1 MAASTSTPRG
11 SAATYPP
18 IPLHRRLYGFGSVYG
33 KTVRDSRLA
42 FIIATGLLA
51 GMAMLMGAALPT
63 VFPTPQARLEVNALV
78 EAMPASMVNLFG
90 QPVGLGTLGG
100 YMTWKYGA
108 IFVMGTAL
116 WSIMALS
123 STLASEARRGS
134 LDMVATTPLG
144 KQRIAIEK
152 LAAHLTLL
160 WLSMAILALAAP
172 PARWCSARRPWATG
186 SRSSR
191 ALGFGLWIGSI
202 AMVFGGLAFL
212 LAPVLGRAGSA
223 GIASHRDG
231 GAVARQRRRGTRCAG
246 RAQPVPLDGR
256 PHPAGRAVRLAA
268 GRVHRAGR
276 GRAAWPAGSRCSCGE
291 TSG

>member
-1 MAASTSTPRG
+1 MAASASTPRRP
-11 SAATYPP
+11 AATYPP

-33 KTVRDSRLA
+33 KTIRDSRLA
-42 FIIATGLLA
+42 FIVATGLLA
-51 GMAMLMGAALPT
+51 GMAMAMGAALPT

-144 KQRIAIEK
+144 KQRIALEK

-160 WLSMAILALAAP
+160 WLSMAILAMAAT
-172 PARWCSARRPWATG
+172 AG
-186 SRSSR
+186 S
-191 ALGFGLWIGSI
+191 
-202 AMVFGGLAFL
+202 MVFGEEALGDRISHRLGPRVRPLDRVHRHGLRRPRLPAG
-212 LAPVLGRAGSA
+212 ARARSGRLGR
-223 GIASHRDG
+223 HRLDRDDR
-231 GAVARQRRRGTRCAG
+231 AVARQWR
-246 RAQPVPLDGR
+246 
-256 PHPAGRAVRLAA
+256 
-268 GRVHRAGR
+268 
-276 GRAAWPAGSRCSCGE
+276 
-291 TSG
+291 